1 MKQPIRILLVDDQAL
16 FREGLR
22 ILLTSQPDF
31 EVVAE
36 AANGEEAL
44 RQAAVFR
51 PDVVL
56 MDLRMPVLDGVA
68 ATRRLHE
75 LYPMTKVIALTTFDE
90 DEYIFEGLRAG
101 AYGYLLKDVPSQ
113 KLYEAIYAANRGEY
127 FLMPSVTARVMAEFS
142 RLPRIHP
149 VQTTPIQSPLSD
161 REKQILKMVA
171 LGASNKEIAE
181 ELVIAEGTV
190 KNHLS
195 NIFDKLEA
203 RDRMQAVVKSKELG
217 II

>member
-1 MKQPIRILLVDDQAL
+1 MKQAIRILLVDDQAL

-44 RQAAVFR
+44 RQAAVYR

-68 ATRRLHE
+68 ATRRMHE
-75 LYPMTKVIALTTFDE
+75 LYPLTRVIALTTFDE
-90 DEYIFEGLRAG
+90 DELIFEGLRAG

-113 KLYEAIYAANRGEY
+113 KLFEAIYATNRGEY

-142 RLPRIHP
+142 RLPRSQP
-149 VQTTPIQSPLSD
+149 VQTPPNQTPLSE

-203 RDRMQAVVKSKELG
+203 RDRMQAVLKSKEMG

>member
-1 MKQPIRILLVDDQAL
+1 MKQIIKILLVDDQAL

-22 ILLTSQPDF
+22 ILLSSQPDF
-31 EVVAE
+31 DVVAE

-44 RQAAVFR
+44 RQAAVHR

-75 LYPMTKVIALTTFDE
+75 LYPACRVIALTTFDE

-101 AYGYLLKDVPSQ
+101 AFGYLLKDVPSQ
-113 KLYEAIYAANRGEY
+113 KLFEAIHAASRGEY

-142 RLPRIHP
+142 RMPRSQP
-149 VQTTPIQSPLSD
+149 TQATPIPSPLSE

-171 LGASNKEIAE
+171 RGASNKEIAE

-203 RDRMQAVVKSKELG
+203 RDRMQAVLKSKELG
-217 II
+217 IL

>member
-1 MKQPIRILLVDDQAL
+1 MKSQIRILLVDDQAL

-22 ILLTSQPDF
+22 ILLSSQPDF

-44 RQAAVFR
+44 RHAAVHR
-51 PDVVL
+51 PDIVL
-56 MDLRMPVLDGVA
+56 MDLRMPVLDGVS

-75 LYPMTKVIALTTFDE
+75 LYPLSRVIALTTFDD

-113 KLYEAIYAANRGEY
+113 KLFEAIYAANRGEY
-127 FLMPSVTARVMAEFS
+127 FLMPSVTAKVMAEFS
-142 RLPRIHP
+142 RLPRS
-149 VQTTPIQSPLSD
+149 QPIQTPPNQTPLSE

-171 LGASNKEIAE
+171 RGASNKEIAE

-195 NIFDKLEA
+195 NIFDKLDA
-203 RDRMQAVVKSKELG
+203 RDRMQAVLISKELG

>member
-1 MKQPIRILLVDDQAL
+1 MKQIIKILLVDDQAL

-44 RQAAVFR
+44 RHAAVNR

-68 ATRRLHE
+68 ATRRFHE
-75 LYPMTKVIALTTFDE
+75 LYPASRVIALTTFDE
-90 DEYIFEGLRAG
+90 DEYIFEALRAG
-101 AYGYLLKDVPSQ
+101 AFGYLLKDVPSQ
-113 KLYEAIYAANRGEY
+113 KLFEAIYAASRGEY

-142 RLPRIHP
+142 RLPRTQ
-149 VQTTPIQSPLSD
+149 VTQTTPIQSPLSE

-171 LGASNKEIAE
+171 MGASNKEIAE

-203 RDRMQAVVKSKELG
+203 RDRMQAVLKSKELG
-217 II
+217 IL

>member
-1 MKQPIRILLVDDQAL
+1 MKSLIKILLVDDQAL

-22 ILLTSQPDF
+22 ILLSSQPDF

-44 RQAAVFR
+44 RQAAIHQ
-51 PDVVL
+51 PNVVL
-56 MDLRMPVLDGVA
+56 MDLRMPVLDGVS

-75 LYPMTKVIALTTFDE
+75 LYPQIRVIALTTFDD

-101 AYGYLLKDVPSQ
+101 AFGYLLKDVPSQ
-113 KLYEAIYAANRGEY
+113 KLFEAVYAANRGEF

-142 RLPRIHP
+142 RLPRSQP
-149 VQTTPIQSPLSD
+149 VQLSPNQIPLSE
-161 REKQILKMVA
+161 REKQILKLVA
-171 LGASNKEIAE
+171 RGASNKEIAE

-195 NIFDKLEA
+195 NIFYKLDA
-203 RDRMQAVVKSKELG
+203 RDRMQAVLKSKELG

>member
-1 MKQPIRILLVDDQAL
+1 MKQIIKILLVDDQAL

-22 ILLTSQPDF
+22 ILLSSQPDF
-31 EVVAE
+31 DVVAE

-44 RQAAVFR
+44 RQAAVHR

-75 LYPMTKVIALTTFDE
+75 LYPNCRVIALTTFDE

-101 AYGYLLKDVPSQ
+101 AFGYLLKDVPSQ
-113 KLYEAIYAANRGEY
+113 KLFEAIHAASRGEY

-142 RLPRIHP
+142 RMPRSQP
-149 VQTTPIQSPLSD
+149 TQAAPIPSPLSE

-171 LGASNKEIAE
+171 RGASNKEIAE

-203 RDRMQAVVKSKELG
+203 RDRMQAVLKSKELG
-217 II
+217 IL

>member
-1 MKQPIRILLVDDQAL
+1 MKQIIKILLVDDQAL

-22 ILLTSQPDF
+22 ILLSSQPDF
-31 EVVAE
+31 DVVAE

-44 RQAAVFR
+44 RQAAVHR

-75 LYPMTKVIALTTFDE
+75 LYPSCRVIALTTFDE

-113 KLYEAIYAANRGEY
+113 KLFEAIYAASRGEY

-142 RLPRIHP
+142 RLPRSQPTQASSIP
-149 VQTTPIQSPLSD
+149 SPLSD

-171 LGASNKEIAE
+171 RGASNKEIAE

-203 RDRMQAVVKSKELG
+203 RDRMQAVLKSKELG
-217 II
+217 IL

>member
-75 LYPMTKVIALTTFDE
+75 LYPTTKVIALTTFDE

>member
-1 MKQPIRILLVDDQAL
+1 MKQKIRILLVDDQAL

-22 ILLTSQPDF
+22 ILLSSQTDF
-31 EVVAE
+31 EVIAE
-36 AANGEEAL
+36 ASNGEEAL
-44 RQAAVFR
+44 RQAAIHR

-75 LYPMTKVIALTTFDE
+75 LYPDTRVIALTTFDE
-90 DEYIFEGLRAG
+90 DEYVFEGLRAG

-113 KLYEAIYAANRGEY
+113 KLFEAIYTANRGEF

-142 RLPRIHP
+142 RLPRSQP
-149 VQTTPIQSPLSD
+149 AQTPANQSLLSE
-161 REKQILKMVA
+161 REKQILRMVA
-171 LGASNKEIAE
+171 LGASNREIAK

-203 RDRMQAVVKSKELG
+203 RDRMQAVLKSKEMG